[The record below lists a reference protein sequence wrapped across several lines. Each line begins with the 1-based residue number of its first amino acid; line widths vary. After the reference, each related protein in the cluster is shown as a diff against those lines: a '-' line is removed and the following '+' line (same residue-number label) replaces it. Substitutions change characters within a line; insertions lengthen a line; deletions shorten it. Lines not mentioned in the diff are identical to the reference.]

1 MVLPAEHATIELDA
15 LYATE
20 LRIKLQEVKMKQ
32 EALEVLKNR
41 RAIRKFKAEQITKE
55 ELAAVLEAGTFAP
68 TGAGTQGVQI
78 VAVQTPAYLERVK
91 ALNARILGRPGMDPY
106 YGAPT
111 VVLVFETEKCYTHM
125 LDGAAVCTNM
135 VNAAYAA
142 GLGSCW
148 IHRCKEM
155 FETEEGKELLKEWGL
170 PGNLTGVSSLALGY
184 ADCPQPQAAPR
195 REGYVLIV

>member
-1 MVLPAEHATIELDA
+1 
-15 LYATE
+15 
-20 LRIKLQEVKMKQ
+20 MKQ

-41 RAIRKFKAEQITKE
+41 RAIRQFKKDQITKE

-91 ALNARILGRPGMDPY
+91 ALNAQILGKPGMDPY

-111 VVLVFETEKCYTHM
+111 VVLVFETEKCYTHT

-155 FETEEGKELLKEWGL
+155 FETPEGKELLKEWGL
-170 PGNLTGVSSLALGY
+170 PENLTGVSSLALGY

>member
-1 MVLPAEHATIELDA
+1 MDVDA
-15 LYATE
+15 LHATE
-20 LRIKLQEVKMKQ
+20 LYIKLQKVRMKQ

-41 RAIRKFKAEQITKE
+41 RAIRKFKADQITKE
-55 ELAAVLEAGTFAP
+55 ELSAVLEAGTFAP

-111 VVLVFETEKCYTHM
+111 VVLVFETEKCYTRM

-155 FETEEGKELLKEWGL
+155 FETPEGKELLKEWGL
-170 PGNLTGVSSLALGY
+170 PENLTGVSSLALGY